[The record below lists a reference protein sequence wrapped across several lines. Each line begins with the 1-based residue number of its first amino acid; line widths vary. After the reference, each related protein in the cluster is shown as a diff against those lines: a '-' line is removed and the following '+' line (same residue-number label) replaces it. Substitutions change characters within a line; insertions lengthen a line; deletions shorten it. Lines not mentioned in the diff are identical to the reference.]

1 MFYTRF
7 FLEEFVKFP
16 VFLLLA
22 FIALFG
28 TVLSVSAQTDSVIGQ
43 ITSSPAESFVGGIS
57 GDGRLVVFES
67 TGNLA
72 TDNPRNSDGNRE
84 IFIFDYAQRRIFQ
97 ITDTKSLLTN
107 TTLSP
112 TFDNIKVEISN
123 LRPVISND
131 GRWIAFGSNATTS
144 TPAVP
149 NSTNPGNFDANT
161 FTTTDG
167 SNPLTTDA
175 NTEMW
180 LFQIPAVA
188 PANLSFGGELPV
200 TDLSVGSF
208 IRVTNT
214 PPSRLPVPGS
224 TTSGPIIADDNR
236 EVSINDN
243 GNYIAFT
250 STRDLVPAV
259 GNASPNANDEIF
271 SYARNANT
279 IGQIT
284 QTTRGTISLPIF
296 NQNPSISGNGLRVAF
311 LSNSN
316 NPVVGMSGGSN
327 SDGNIEIFY
336 TDLDNLGT
344 PSSNRTQVT
353 TTTRANP
360 GAIVNIFDLGRRMS
374 RDGRYIAFDSFA
386 DLANDKAGAKLWL
399 QAVQNITRPNPA
411 RGSNRVVMPTRM
423 NANARMSGEEL
434 RVRKKPSV
442 AQLMAQRVEE
452 ISSRAEKIGVGGD
465 STFEQANAIAECLAL
480 WDLQAALPVLRA
492 QWKRGAKIT
501 TGLQKQNP
509 AWRTWTQFL
518 PRATMLRIQGGDGS
532 AVAEYASWI
541 AVVPVVTGWREAQL
555 FEPLWLYP
563 RDEKL
568 ANAAES
574 LFNGTNSSWNPLVSR
589 ADIQLPQKGDLI
601 SSPLLVV
608 PAFRRQIAR
617 LLKDTASLGMVAI
630 DESGEASASVGVVQ
644 FGVGTTKNDGLAS
657 AAARKMSFR
666 VCDFTAWKLARVAGA
681 PRCELYWPQAARDKG
696 VASASEF
703 LRVFGVR
710 LQPPDGGDSDVD
722 GGVAHLAFPLLNRI
736 ASADDVAR
744 GAAVF
749 TLTEPGQKRKA
760 EIKLPQRALRKI
772 GNFQQRG
779 WIWQAEELLQNG
791 QWRRF
796 YGFVGPRAIIKV
808 PAVEITLVP

>member
-16 VFLLLA
+16 VFFLLA

-161 FTTTDG
+161 FTATDG

-224 TTSGPIIADDNR
+224 TTSGPVIADDNR
-236 EVSINDN
+236 EATINDN

-271 SYARNANT
+271 SYA
-279 IGQIT
+279 
-284 QTTRGTISLPIF
+284 
-296 NQNPSISGNGLRVAF
+296 V
-311 LSNSN
+311 
-316 NPVVGMSGGSN
+316 
-327 SDGNIEIFY
+327 Y
-336 TDLDNLGT
+336 
-344 PSSNRTQVT
+344 
-353 TTTRANP
+353 
-360 GAIVNIFDLGRRMS
+360 
-374 RDGRYIAFDSFA
+374 SFA
-386 DLANDKAGAKLWL
+386 DES
-399 QAVQNITRPNPA
+399 
-411 RGSNRVVMPTRM
+411 RGCPPRRY
-423 NANARMSGEEL
+423 SG
-434 RVRKKPSV
+434 
-442 AQLMAQRVEE
+442 
-452 ISSRAEKIGVGGD
+452 
-465 STFEQANAIAECLAL
+465 
-480 WDLQAALPVLRA
+480 
-492 QWKRGAKIT
+492 
-501 TGLQKQNP
+501 
-509 AWRTWTQFL
+509 
-518 PRATMLRIQGGDGS
+518 
-532 AVAEYASWI
+532 Y
-541 AVVPVVTGWREAQL
+541 
-555 FEPLWLYP
+555 
-563 RDEKL
+563 
-568 ANAAES
+568 
-574 LFNGTNSSWNPLVSR
+574 
-589 ADIQLPQKGDLI
+589 
-601 SSPLLVV
+601 
-608 PAFRRQIAR
+608 
-617 LLKDTASLGMVAI
+617 
-630 DESGEASASVGVVQ
+630 GVVC
-644 FGVGTTKNDGLAS
+644 GRVLI
-657 AAARKMSFR
+657 R
-666 VCDFTAWKLARVAGA
+666 VC
-681 PRCELYWPQAARDKG
+681 C
-696 VASASEF
+696 
-703 LRVFGVR
+703 
-710 LQPPDGGDSDVD
+710 
-722 GGVAHLAFPLLNRI
+722 
-736 ASADDVAR
+736 
-744 GAAVF
+744 
-749 TLTEPGQKRKA
+749 
-760 EIKLPQRALRKI
+760 
-772 GNFQQRG
+772 
-779 WIWQAEELLQNG
+779 
-791 QWRRF
+791 
-796 YGFVGPRAIIKV
+796 
-808 PAVEITLVP
+808 